1 MQLVI
6 SIHPYGVGQRMG
18 GVWGVGR
25 CSFTY
30 PWKVAAWCGGKS
42 MGVGVRES
50 NLELAALPLWL
61 SEIEFHLL

>member
-1 MQLVI
+1 
-6 SIHPYGVGQRMG
+6 MG